1 MCKECDGKIVLLVGK
16 IDGIVSVI
24 KDQQTTLQKTVT
36 DNRVAAQKDFRHLS
50 KDITNLKIKVYGV
63 GAVFGS
69 ITGFLSRY
77 IPS

>member
-50 KDITNLKIKVYGV
+50 KDITNLKIRVV
-63 GAVFGS
+63 GASAIIGS
-69 ITGFLSRY
+69 ITGFLARY
-77 IPS
+77 LPS